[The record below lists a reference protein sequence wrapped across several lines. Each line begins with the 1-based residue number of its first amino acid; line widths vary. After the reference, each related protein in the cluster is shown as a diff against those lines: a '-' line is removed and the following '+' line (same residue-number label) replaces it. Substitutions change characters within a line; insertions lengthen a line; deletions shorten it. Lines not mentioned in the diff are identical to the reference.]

1 MKWLYHIVST
11 IIFLVM
17 QGIPFILFPLLNRS
31 PIDSDQ
37 EFITVL
43 LYWTV
48 FQAPLLVLVIF
59 TVRISTWI
67 QELKQPKWLLLGV
80 GGIVLWFLNNIF
92 ATQSLLF
99 ITNRPIA
106 QSFSEL
112 IEHTLISSAL
122 WIVVIGM
129 LSIELWDIQKY
140 NRSRGDTGQ

>member
-1 MKWLYHIVST
+1 MLI
-11 IIFLVM
+11 
-17 QGIPFILFPLLNRS
+17 
-31 PIDSDQ
+31 
-37 EFITVL
+37 
-43 LYWTV
+43 
-48 FQAPLLVLVIF
+48 IF

-129 LSIELWDIQKY
+129 LGIELWDIQKY
-140 NRSRGDTGQ
+140 NRSKSDTDQ

>member
-31 PIDSDQ
+31 PINSDQ

-140 NRSRGDTGQ
+140 NRSRGDTDQ

>member
-140 NRSRGDTGQ
+140 NRSRGDTDQ

>member
-11 IIFLVM
+11 VTFLVM
-17 QGIPFILFPLLNRS
+17 QGIPFILFPLLNRT
-31 PIDSDQ
+31 PINSDQ

-129 LSIELWDIQKY
+129 LGIELWDIQKY
-140 NRSRGDTGQ
+140 NRSKSDRDQ

>member
-17 QGIPFILFPLLNRS
+17 QSIPFILFPLLNRS

-140 NRSRGDTGQ
+140 NRSRGDTAQ

>member
-17 QGIPFILFPLLNRS
+17 QSIPFILFPLLNRS

-43 LYWTV
+43 LYWTG

-129 LSIELWDIQKY
+129 LSIELWDIQKF
-140 NRSRGDTGQ
+140 NRSRGDTDQ